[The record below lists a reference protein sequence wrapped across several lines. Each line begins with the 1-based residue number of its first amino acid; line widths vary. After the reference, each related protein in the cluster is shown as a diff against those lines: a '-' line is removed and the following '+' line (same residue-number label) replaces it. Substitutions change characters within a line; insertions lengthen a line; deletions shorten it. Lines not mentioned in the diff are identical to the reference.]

1 MINKNIFFRVDASY
15 EIGTGH
21 VMRCLTLAHL
31 FTNLDINIS
40 FICRDLPG
48 NLNKLIVDLGY
59 KVHILPG
66 STKVTEPKIVESP
79 YEGWLKVDWKTDVIQ
94 TVDIISKVTTNSC
107 LLIDHYAIDS
117 NWEKLFYSYTGK
129 QIIVI
134 DDLANR
140 SHFCNILLDQNI
152 SNNKERYD
160 ALVPIN
166 CVKFIGTE
174 YVILRTEFYVEK
186 IKLKERDGKIRRI
199 LVFFGGSDPTN
210 ETLKTIQVLT
220 KPAYSDIHIDIVVG
234 DTNLN
239 KELIRSLC
247 NKVPNFYFHCQINY
261 IAELMRLADIS
272 IGAGGTTTWERCY
285 LGVPT
290 LTIVTAENQID
301 ITNIANDIGVICNLG
316 KSSKVTKERI
326 EQGLNLLIQNPSKV
340 AKMSQKALGLMG
352 ENKLNNFIERVVE
365 CLIDPD

>member
-1 MINKNIFFRVDASY
+1 MINRHIFFRVDASY

-21 VMRCLTLAHL
+21 VMRCLTLAKL
-31 FTNLDINIS
+31 FTNFDISIS

-48 NLNKLIVDLGY
+48 NLIKLIMDLGY
-59 KVHILPG
+59 EVHILP
-66 STKVTEPKIVESP
+66 SSSKVSETKIVKNP
-79 YEGWLKVDWKTDVIQ
+79 YGGWLNVDWKTDVIQ
-94 TVDIISKVTTNSC
+94 TVGIISKVTTNYC

-152 SNNKERYD
+152 TNNKERYD
-160 ALVPIN
+160 DLVPIN
-166 CVKFIGTE
+166 CVKFIGIE

-186 IKLKERDGKIRRI
+186 QKVKERDGKIRRI

-210 ETLKTIQVLT
+210 ETLKTIQILK

-234 DTNLN
+234 NTNLN
-239 KELIRSLC
+239 KELIKSLC
-247 NKVPNFYFHCQINY
+247 DNVPNFYFHCQISY
-261 IAELMRLADIS
+261 IAKLMRLADIS
-272 IGAGGTTTWERCY
+272 IGAAGTTTWERCY
-285 LGVPT
+285 LGLPT
-290 LTIVTAENQID
+290 LTIETAENQND

-316 KSSKVTKERI
+316 KSSLVTKERI
-326 EQGLNLLIQNPSKV
+326 EQELNFLMQNPMKV
-340 AKMSQKALGLMG
+340 IKMSQKALGLMG
-352 ENKLNNFIERVVE
+352 GNKLNNFIERVVE
-365 CLIDPD
+365 CLIEQD